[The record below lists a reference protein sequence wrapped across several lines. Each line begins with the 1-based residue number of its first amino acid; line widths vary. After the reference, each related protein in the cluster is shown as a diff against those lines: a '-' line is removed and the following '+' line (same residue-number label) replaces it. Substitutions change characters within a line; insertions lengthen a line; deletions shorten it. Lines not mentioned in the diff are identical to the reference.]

1 MINDKFP
8 TTNML
13 LDTIKAILG
22 EDMNRVYFEEHNLQ
36 INLLGELINSG
47 YDVLRDV
54 SVLENERIDLLIR
67 LSDGYMPIEICVN
80 PQNRDAIR
88 QKLAILTQTVNGY
101 KDIRN
106 GYFICLLERAQTI
119 FNNDDKLLHNTNI
132 EDILW
137 WGGRVVKDNDDA
149 INKIEPI
156 WQKTKLK
163 IYGLRK
169 RD

>member
-1 MINDKFP
+1 MNNDKFP

-22 EDMNRVYFEEHNLQ
+22 DNMNPVYLKAHNLQ

-54 SVLENERIDLLIR
+54 RVLANERIDLLIR
-67 LSDGYMPIEICVN
+67 LSDGYMPIVICVS
-80 PQNRDAIR
+80 PHDRETIK
-88 QKLAILTQTVNGY
+88 QKVIVLAQTVNGY

-106 GYFICLLERAQTI
+106 GYFICLLERTQTI
-119 FNNDDKLLHNTNI
+119 FNNEDKLLHNTNI
-132 EDILW
+132 DDILW
-137 WGGRVVKDNDDA
+137 WGGLVVQDSDDA
-149 INKIEPI
+149 IKKIEPI
-156 WQKTKLK
+156 WQMEKLK

-169 RD
+169 MD

>member
-13 LDTIKAILG
+13 LDAIKTILG
-22 EDMNRVYFEEHNLQ
+22 ENMNRIYLEEHNLQ

-54 SVLENERIDLLIR
+54 SVMEGSRIDLLVR
-67 LSDGYMPIEICVN
+67 LSDGYMPVEICVN
-80 PQNRDAIR
+80 PQDRDALR
-88 QKLAILTQTVNGY
+88 QKLAILAQTVNGY

-106 GYFICLLERAQTI
+106 GYFICLLQRDQTI
-119 FNNDDKLLHNTNI
+119 FNNGDKLLHNTNI

-137 WGGRVVKDNDDA
+137 WGGRVVQTSEDA
-149 INKIEPI
+149 INKIEPT
-156 WQKTKLK
+156 WTKAKLK

-169 RD
+169 QE